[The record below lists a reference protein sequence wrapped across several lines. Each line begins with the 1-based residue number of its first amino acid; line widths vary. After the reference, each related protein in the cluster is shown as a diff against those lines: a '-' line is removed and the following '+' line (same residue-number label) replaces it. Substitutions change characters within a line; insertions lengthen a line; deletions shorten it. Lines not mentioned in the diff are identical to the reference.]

1 MYYRLEDLN
10 LAPEETVDYLRKSQ
24 SDDPLL
30 TVEEVLA
37 KHEKILDEWSIKHL
51 GGKTPENQKFREI
64 VSGETL
70 KERPEVQKVLRLIES
85 PKIRAL
91 KIVEPQRLTRGDL
104 EDIGRVMKLLKLTN
118 TLVITP
124 DEWGGQ
130 RIYDLNDEYDWNAF
144 EGELKKGNDYLN
156 YYKKIQKRGR
166 YLSVAAGNFIGNRA
180 PYGYNRIKIPDGK
193 KECHTLEIN
202 PDEAPVVKLIFDLY
216 LKGYG
221 AFKIMDRLHE
231 LGIRSPRGKRWS
243 QTSIRTILANEH
255 YIGKVRWDYKKTVQT
270 VKDGEIVTSRP
281 TAENYLLYPG
291 KHPAIID
298 EETFYA
304 VQRKKGSLPK
314 HKKGTT
320 LVNPLAGIL
329 YCSCGMAIKYHKY
342 VKDGVVR
349 AEPRYSCTYPN
360 RCENASCVAAELLS
374 VLKNSL
380 REIMMDFEVR
390 VESGEDDSFEIH
402 NRLVERLERKLQEL
416 EELEL
421 AQWDKYTKKEMPKR
435 IFDKLNA
442 QVVEEIEEVQQ
453 ALCTAKDSTPE
464 PLDLKEKLST
474 LKEILN
480 QIDDPN
486 ANITKLNA
494 LLKTCIERITYRRP
508 RAKSENNNSR
518 WETGNKIELDI
529 DLKVRV

>member
-1 MYYRLEDLN
+1 MYYRIEELN
-10 LAPEETVDYLRKSQ
+10 LSPEETVDYLRKSQ

-37 KHEKILDEWSIKHL
+37 KHEKILDNWSEKHL
-51 GGKTPENQKFREI
+51 GGKTPENLKFREI

-104 EDIGRVMKLLKLTN
+104 EDIGRCMKLLKLTN

-124 DEWGGQ
+124 DEWGGE
-130 RIYDLNDEYDWNAF
+130 RIYDLHDEYDWNAF

-202 PDEAPVVKLIFDLY
+202 PDEAPVVKLIFDMY
-216 LKGYG
+216 LQGDG
-221 AFKIMDRLHE
+221 TFKIMDRLHE
-231 LGIRSPRGKRWS
+231 LGIRSPQGKTHWS
-243 QTSIRTILANEH
+243 QTSIRTILSNEH
-255 YIGKVRWDYKKTVQT
+255 YIGKVRWDHKKTVTT

-281 TAENYLLYPG
+281 TAENYLIYPG

-298 EETFYA
+298 EDVFYA
-304 VQRKKGSLPK
+304 VQKKRGSLPK
-314 HKKGTT
+314 HKKGTN
-320 LVNPLAGIL
+320 LVNPLAGLL
-329 YCSCGMAIKYHKY
+329 YCSCGMAMKYHKY
-342 VKDGVVR
+342 VTKGVVR
-349 AEPRYSCTYPN
+349 AEPRYACTYPT
-360 RCENASCVAAELLS
+360 RCENASCVASELLDT
-374 VLKNSL
+374 LKAIL
-380 REIMMDFEVR
+380 RETLADFEVR
-390 VESGEDDSFEIH
+390 VEAGEDETVEIH
-402 NRLVERLERKLQEL
+402 RQLVARLERKMAEL
-416 EELEL
+416 EDLEL
-421 AQWDKYTKKEMPKR
+421 AQWDKYTKKEMPKH

-442 QVVEEIEEVQQ
+442 KVLEEKEEVQQ
-453 ALCTAKDSTPE
+453 ALCIAKDSTPE
-464 PLDLKEKLST
+464 PVDLKAKVAT
-474 LKEILN
+474 LREIVAML
-480 QIDDPN
+480 DDPE
-486 ANITKLNA
+486 APVAELNA

-508 RAKSENNNSR
+508 KAQGISSR
-518 WETGNKIELDI
+518 WETGNKIDLLV
-529 DLKVRV
+529 DLKLRV

>member
-37 KHEKILDEWSIKHL
+37 KHERILDSWSEKHL
-51 GGKTPENQKFREI
+51 GAKTPENQKFREI

-85 PKIRAL
+85 PKIRAI

-104 EDIGRVMKLLKLTN
+104 EDIGRVMKLLKLTS
-118 TLVITP
+118 TLIITP

-166 YLSVAAGNFIGNRA
+166 YLSLAAGNFIGNRA
-180 PYGYNRIKIPDGK
+180 PYGYNRITVQEGK
-193 KECHTLEIN
+193 KKCHTLEIN

-216 LKGYG
+216 LKGNG
-221 AFKIMDRLHE
+221 TFKIIDRLHE
-231 LGIRSPRGKRWS
+231 LGVRPPRGKQWA
-243 QTSIRTILANEH
+243 QTTIGTILGNEH
-255 YIGKVRWDYKKTVQT
+255 YIGKVRWDRKKLVKT
-270 VKDGEIVTSRP
+270 VKDGEIITSRP
-281 TAENYLLYPG
+281 TAENYLIYPG
-291 KHPAIID
+291 KHEAIID

-304 VQRKKGSLPK
+304 VQKKKGSLPK
-314 HKKGTT
+314 HKQGTK
-320 LVNPLAGIL
+320 LVNPLAGL
-329 YCSCGMAIKYHKY
+329 MYCSCGMAIKYNKY
-342 VKDGVVR
+342 IKHGKQY
-349 AEPRYSCTYPN
+349 AEPRYTCTYPT
-360 RCENASCVAAELLS
+360 RCDNASCVAGELLAILKDNLS
-374 VLKNSL
+374 EVL
-380 REIMMDFEVR
+380 IDFEAR
-390 VESGEDDSFEIH
+390 VDAGEDESVEIH
-402 NRLVERLERKLQEL
+402 KQLIARLERKLLEL
-416 EELEL
+416 EDLEL

-453 ALCTAKDSTPE
+453 ALCTAKDSEPE
-464 PLDLKEKLST
+464 PINLKAKVST
-474 LKEILN
+474 LREILSMLDN
-480 QIDDPN
+480 PDAPIEE
-486 ANITKLNA
+486 LNA

-508 RAKSENNNSR
+508 KAQSINSR
-518 WETGNKIELDI
+518 WETGSKIELDI
-529 DLKVRV
+529 DLKLRV

>member
-1 MYYRLEDLN
+1 MYYRLEELN
-10 LAPEETVDYLRKSQ
+10 LAPEETIDYLRKSQ

-37 KHEKILDEWSIKHL
+37 KHEKILDNWSIKNL
-51 GGKTPENQKFREI
+51 GSKTPEKLKFREV

-70 KERPEVQKVLRLIES
+70 KERPEIQKVLRLIES

-104 EDIGRVMKLLKLTN
+104 EDIGRVMKLLKLTS
-118 TLVITP
+118 TLIITP

-180 PYGYNRIKIPDGK
+180 PYGYNRIAIMEGK
-193 KECHTLEIN
+193 KKCHTLEIN

-216 LKGYG
+216 LQGYG
-221 AFKIMDRLHE
+221 TFKIMDRLHE
-231 LGIRSPRGKRWS
+231 LGIRSPQGKRWA
-243 QTSIRTILANEH
+243 QTTIGTILGNEH
-255 YIGKVRWDYKKTVQT
+255 YIGKVRWDRKKIIKT
-270 VKDGEIVTSRP
+270 VKDGEIISSRP
-281 TAENYLLYPG
+281 TAENYLIYPG

-298 EETFYA
+298 EEVFYA
-304 VQRKKGSLPK
+304 VQKKKGSLPK
-314 HKKGTT
+314 HKNGTK
-320 LVNPLAGIL
+320 LVNPLAGML
-329 YCSCGMAIKYHKY
+329 YCSCGMSMKYHKY
-342 VKDGVVR
+342 VTNGVVR
-349 AEPRYSCTYPN
+349 AEPRYACTYPT
-360 RCENASCVAAELLS
+360 RCDNASCIAAELLS
-374 VLKNSL
+374 VLKNTL
-380 REIMMDFEVR
+380 RETMMDFEVR

-402 NRLVERLERKLQEL
+402 RQLVARLERRMQEL

-421 AQWDKYTKKEMPKR
+421 AQWDKYTKESMPKH
-435 IFDKLNA
+435 IFDRLNA
-442 QVVEEIEEVQQ
+442 KVLEEKEEVQQ

-480 QIDDPN
+480 KLDDPD
-486 ANITKLNA
+486 APIEELNA
-494 LLKTCIERITYRRP
+494 LMKTCIERITYRRP
-508 RAKSENNNSR
+508 KTTGEKSS
-518 WETGNKIELDI
+518 WGTGNKIELDI
-529 DLKVRV
+529 DLKLRV

>member
-1 MYYRLEDLN
+1 MYYRLEELN
-10 LAPEETVDYLRKSQ
+10 LASEETIDYLRKSQ

-37 KHEKILDEWSIKHL
+37 KHEKILDDWSVKNL
-51 GGKTPENQKFREI
+51 GSKTPEKQKFREI

-70 KERPEVQKVLRLIES
+70 KERPEIQKVLRLIES
-85 PKIRAL
+85 PQIRAL

-180 PYGYNRIKIPDGK
+180 PYGYNRITIPDGK
-193 KECHTLEIN
+193 KKCHTLEIN

-216 LKGYG
+216 LQGYG
-221 AFKIMDRLHE
+221 TFKIIDRLHE
-231 LGIRSPRGKRWS
+231 LGIRPPKGKQWA
-243 QTSIRTILANEH
+243 QTTIGTILGNEH
-255 YIGKVRWDYKKTVQT
+255 YIGKVRWDRKKNVKT
-270 VKDGEIVTSRP
+270 VKDGEIITRRP
-281 TAENYLLYPG
+281 TAENYLIYPG

-320 LVNPLAGIL
+320 LVNPLAGL
-329 YCSCGMAIKYHKY
+329 MYCSCGMSMKYNKY
-342 VKDGVVR
+342 VKRGVTY
-349 AEPRYSCTYPN
+349 AEPRYTCTYPT
-360 RCENASCVAAELLS
+360 RCDNASCVAAELLT
-374 VLKNSL
+374 VLKNML
-380 REIMMDFEVR
+380 QETLADFEVR
-390 VESGEDDSFEIH
+390 VDAGEDDSFEIH
-402 NRLVERLERKLQEL
+402 KQLVARLERKMQEL

-421 AQWDKYTKKEMPKR
+421 AQWDKYTKENMPKH
-435 IFDKLNA
+435 IFDRLNA
-442 QVVEEIEEVQQ
+442 QVLEEKEEVQQ

-464 PLDLKEKLST
+464 PLNLKERLST
-474 LKEILN
+474 LREILDML
-480 QIDDPN
+480 DDPD
-486 ANITKLNA
+486 APVAELNA

-508 RAKSENNNSR
+508 KAQGISSR
-518 WETGNKIELDI
+518 WGTGNKIELDI
-529 DLKVRV
+529 DLKLRV

>member
-37 KHEKILDEWSIKHL
+37 KHEKILDSWSEKHL
-51 GGKTPENQKFREI
+51 GGKTPENLKFREI

-70 KERPEVQKVLRLIES
+70 KERPEIQKVLRLIES
-85 PKIRAL
+85 PKIRAI

-104 EDIGRVMKLLKLTN
+104 EDIGRVMKLLKLTS
-118 TLVITP
+118 TLIITP
-124 DEWGGQ
+124 DEWGGE

-166 YLSVAAGNFIGNRA
+166 YLSLAAGNFIGNRA
-180 PYGYNRIKIPDGK
+180 PYGYNRITIQEGK
-193 KECHTLEIN
+193 KKCHTLEIN

-216 LKGYG
+216 LKGNG
-221 AFKIMDRLHE
+221 AFKIIDRLHE
-231 LGIRSPRGKRWS
+231 LGIRPPQGKQWA
-243 QTSIRTILANEH
+243 QTTIGTILGNEH
-255 YIGKVRWDYKKTVQT
+255 YIGKVRWDRKKLVKT
-270 VKDGEIVTSRP
+270 VKDGEIITSRP
-281 TAENYLLYPG
+281 TAENYLIYPG
-291 KHPAIID
+291 KHEAIID

-304 VQRKKGSLPK
+304 VQKKKGSLPK
-314 HKKGTT
+314 HKQGTK
-320 LVNPLAGIL
+320 LINPLAGIL
-329 YCSCGMAIKYHKY
+329 YCSCGMALKYHKY
-342 VKDGVVR
+342 VKNGVTR
-349 AEPRYSCTYPN
+349 AEPRYGCTYMT
-360 RCENASCVAAELLS
+360 RCGNASCTASDLLS
-374 VLKNSL
+374 ALKTSL
-380 REIMMDFEVR
+380 REVMMDFEVR

-402 NRLVERLERKLQEL
+402 QRLVERLERKMQEL
-416 EELEL
+416 EALEL
-421 AQWDKYTKKEMPKR
+421 AQWDKYTKEKMPKH

-442 QVVEEIEEVQQ
+442 SVLEEKEEVQQ

-480 QIDDPN
+480 MLDDPN
-486 ANITKLNA
+486 APVAELNA

-508 RAKSENNNSR
+508 KSQTNNSR
-518 WETGNKIELDI
+518 WETGSKIELDI
-529 DLKVRV
+529 DLKLRV